1 LTAGKTAK
9 EMKMKRNK
17 GTIGRFDVKE
27 AKIMKRYFWSM
38 AMLFTAIGAFAQEV
52 TISSWGYGLEAS
64 MGVISGNELPNNYS
78 ISFQGL
84 HDYGSGLSL
93 DYIHGPELANSG
105 GLLVNSGFLGSAFLG
120 LPLSKYFIPY
130 VGGGLGVK
138 FNDIDDDIGFA
149 WKVDGGV
156 AAWLSDILYIKAGA
170 MYDNIR
176 KDLGVSVGVG
186 FKLTKTVSAT
196 YRDYNGTFRRTF
208 TKNLWENNS
217 TPNNVYEDKLVSS
230 EVIRTYQKN
239 TSTSS
244 YTPAQYEFKTSGG
257 ETFTTTY
264 QDQYGR
270 TTGTATTRTPTKDEY
285 VKTREAEMTTRTYL
299 WNVTVTRH
307 WYTRTYYYKDRE
319 PTTTRFYQ
327 DTESG
332 VQVNSWTETERR

>member
-1 LTAGKTAK
+1 
-9 EMKMKRNK
+9 M
-17 GTIGRFDVKE
+17 I
-27 AKIMKRYFWSM
+27 
-38 AMLFTAIGAFAQEV
+38 LFVAISTFPQEV

-78 ISFQGL
+78 VSFQGL

-93 DYIHGPELANSG
+93 DFIKGPEPANMG
-105 GLLVNSGFLGSAFLG
+105 GLVVNSGLLGSVFLG
-120 LPLSKYFIPY
+120 LPLSKFFIPY

-138 FNDIDDDIGFA
+138 FNDIDDIGFA

-156 AAWLSDILYIKAGA
+156 AAWLSDIVYIKAGA

-176 KDLGVSVGVG
+176 NDLGVSVGVG

-196 YRDYNGTFRRTF
+196 YRDYNGTFRVTF

-217 TPNNVYEDKLVSS
+217 TSNYVYEDKFDSS
-230 EVIRTYQKN
+230 EIVRRYQKN
-239 TSTSS
+239 TTTSS

-257 ETFTTTY
+257 ETYNTTLKDRYGNTIGTSTTT
-264 QDQYGR
+264 
-270 TTGTATTRTPTKDEY
+270 TPTRSEY
-285 VKTREAEMTTRTYL
+285 VKTADAETTTRTYL

-307 WYTRTYYYKDRE
+307 WYTRTYFYKDRA

-332 VQVNSWTETERR
+332 VIVNSFSETEKR